1 MKAALASSSTAS
13 RSVSTP
19 TAFHFMSSWVHLVT
33 QLISTAYSLEGSS
46 RNCVQVQVTGWRTNP
61 SIVKLHCS
69 VRIRGVGPAE
79 STGKLLTRYWPGG
92 TRPARSGWRRLPVK
106 PRETSF
112 SAIRRTLAAGGY
124 PGGGDL
130 DGRRA
135 HGAGRKYLLRIRSS
149 RRRRTG

>member
-1 MKAALASSSTAS
+1 MNAALGSSSTAS

-33 QLISTAYSLEGSS
+33 QLISTRYSLDGRA

-92 TRPARSGWRRLPVK
+92 TRSARSGWGRLPVK
-106 PRETSF
+106 PRETNF
-112 SAIRRTLAAGGY
+112 SAIPRCSLSQGRWLFQVEAGFD
-124 PGGGDL
+124 GD
-130 DGRRA
+130 
-135 HGAGRKYLLRIRSS
+135 
-149 RRRRTG
+149 